1 MRKKGE
7 FESIGIIL
15 KRFIKKNSLTSKF
28 IEEKIKRKWRE
39 IVGEEIYKHITPLY
53 IKSDI
58 LYVKVEDSNWNSEL
72 SFLKKEILEKIN
84 LNMDKNKI
92 NNIRAKI

>member
-7 FESIGIIL
+7 FESIKIIL

-28 IEEKIKRKWRE
+28 IEEKIKKKWRE
-39 IVGEEIYKHITPLY
+39 IIGEEIYQHITPLY
-53 IKSDI
+53 IKSKT
-58 LYVKVEDSNWNSEL
+58 LYVKVANSNWNNEL
-72 SFLKKEILEKIN
+72 IFLKKEILEKIN
-84 LNMDKNKI
+84 LNIDKDKI